1 MATSQGSGDK
11 EMAIVNNRVG
21 ELKKIVEE
29 GVAENPEFGFLKT
42 FQIDTPEQLTIAAN
56 FFVQYNA
63 TESKFWDNHLDDDNF
78 MGQFTYFRGVS
89 FRECFRFKSAIKF
102 TFSKNLEAYLACVN
116 STVGKKYLLGAP
128 EIRYMSERMKRWRD
142 VLLST
147 DKTVKLPDHL
157 GATWL
162 RLAIECGKNLFEAAE
177 KVGFKQ
183 HAEEIHS
190 DKNCRCAERMAVQA
204 MHPRGSFCAPEMGK

>member
-1 MATSQGSGDK
+1 
-11 EMAIVNNRVG
+11 
-21 ELKKIVEE
+21 
-29 GVAENPEFGFLKT
+29 
-42 FQIDTPEQLTIAAN
+42 
-56 FFVQYNA
+56 
-63 TESKFWDNHLDDDNF
+63 
-78 MGQFTYFRGVS
+78 
-89 FRECFRFKSAIKF
+89 
-102 TFSKNLEAYLACVN
+102 
-116 STVGKKYLLGAP
+116 
-128 EIRYMSERMKRWRD
+128 MKRWRD

-204 MHPRGSFCAPEMGK
+204 MHPRGSFCAPEMGKWLFPFLIYCIWIIYYYLKYIQMQI